1 MNDATKVYINKVA
14 DSVRSTFDVGVPI
27 DNIDCLVNQL
37 GGSIVEKPGLDPL
50 YDGTIKKVGDSSFE
64 IAIFPRQSRETRN
77 FTIAYELGHLFLHMG
92 YLISEETWHQYG
104 KSGQCGQFAHFG
116 TDEQEYQANAFAAA
130 LLMPQ
135 KEFNDKIDEHTS
147 GNFVDM
153 DKVANDFHVS
163 IAMATN
169 RGRSLEYLQ

>member
-116 TDEQEYQANAFAAA
+116 TDVSLSKHCFRRIKTEKVLKKEKTSESFMFPMCIPKY
-130 LLMPQ
+130 LLC
-135 KEFNDKIDEHTS
+135 NLS
-147 GNFVDM
+147 
-153 DKVANDFHVS
+153 S
-163 IAMATN
+163 
-169 RGRSLEYLQ
+169 SLLIKGIHL